1 MPDNYYEIKMLRLK
15 MIYLLLGWTIILNIG
30 TFLMLNIVHCP
41 TLFIIVF
48 TLLLLYILIF
58 SGWIPLKIGQIWGIS
73 NIFIIASALPIMF
86 YLSSVFSADMKSANI
101 GESIGW
107 NIIYFLIIWGMI
119 SVYQIF
125 IFLPLFMIGY
135 CFRTTHFKIKINY
148 LSLPQD
154 INAFI
159 SLLNLIPIGGI
170 ISFVIL
176 IVVSLVMLILHPGPL

>member
-15 MIYLLLGWTIILNIG
+15 VLYLLLGWTIILNIG

-41 TLFIIVF
+41 MLYITVF

-86 YLSSVFSADMKSANI
+86 QLVRDLAPRDI
-101 GESIGW
+101 GDIIGFF
-107 NIIYFLIIWGMI
+107 ISIWGII

-135 CFRTTHFKIKINY
+135 CFWTTHFNINTHY

-154 INAFI
+154 IDASI

-176 IVVSLVMLILHPGPL
+176 IVLFLVMLSVHPGPL